1 MTQSTTG
8 NQLAVVSQSGCTV
21 SFFDLDTGLRGD
33 ILDVLPEGHEL
44 CFDPARR
51 VVYVAHTYRDGFFLA
66 HSAKAHEITVIDVD
80 THKIVEI
87 IDIAPEHG
95 PHGMGIG
102 ADGLLYVSVEQ
113 GPAGPGALIAMD
125 PATGHTLARHSAEA
139 ATPHSM
145 VLTPDRRT
153 AFTTNKQTPFVSKID
168 LTGGT
173 PMVRI
178 PVTGSEGLA
187 LSPDGARLFVATPAI
202 SIPPAPDVPDTV
214 EVFDTAST
222 DPLHTI
228 SVAHTPVALHVT
240 ADDKLLV
247 GQWIRTAGAT
257 DFSSAGV
264 LTIFDA
270 RGYEPIAEIEVGR
283 CPINIISAPDAAT
296 AYVSNLQSGTVSVVD
311 LRGSRLTHTLEVDL
325 GEQLPPERTL
335 PNQGAH
341 GSAFIPAAD

>member
-1 MTQSTTG
+1 MSQSTTG

-51 VVYVAHTYRDGFFLA
+51 VVYLAHTYRDGFYLA

-95 PHGMGIG
+95 PHGMAIG
-102 ADGLLYVSVEQ
+102 ADGLLYVSVEE
-113 GPAGPGALIAMD
+113 GPAGPGALIAVD

-139 ATPHSM
+139 AAPHSM
-145 VLTPDRRT
+145 ILTPDHHT

-168 LTGGT
+168 LTGVA
-173 PMVRI
+173 PLARI

-187 LSPDGARLFVATPAI
+187 LSSDGARLFVATPAI
-202 SIPPAPDVPDTV
+202 SIPPDPEVPDTV
-214 EVFDTAST
+214 EVFDTASAE
-222 DPLHTI
+222 PLHTI
-228 SVAHTPVALHVT
+228 AVAHTPVAVHVT
-240 ADDKLLV
+240 ADEKLLV
-247 GQWIRTAGAT
+247 GQWIRGTDPT
-257 DFSSAGV
+257 DFASAGV

-270 RGYEPIAEIEVGR
+270 RGYTRIAETEVGR

-296 AYVSNLQSGTVSVVD
+296 AYVSNLQSGTVCVVD
-311 LRGSRLTHTLEVDL
+311 LRDPRVTRTLEIDL
-325 GEQLPPERTL
+325 GEKLPPERTL

-341 GSAFIPAAD
+341 GVAFIPPTD